1 MAQEDQEL
9 IVLDAWPVLELLFDQ
24 PHAQKVDG
32 LLHRVRL
39 SGIDLPICAVNWGE
53 ALYRLMQTH
62 GEGARDTALE
72 KLTRLPIAPVAAGP
86 YLASRAARLKAGSG
100 LGYADCFAA
109 ALAITLDAPLA
120 TGDPDFRTLEP
131 QGLRLHWLGD

>member
-24 PHAQKVDG
+24 PRAQKVDD
-32 LLHRVRL
+32 LLHRVRH

-53 ALYRLMQTH
+53 AVYRLMQTH
-62 GEGARDTALE
+62 GEDARDIALE
-72 KLTRLPIAPVAAGP
+72 KLARLPIAPVAAGP
-86 YLASRAARLKAGSG
+86 YLASRAASLKADSG

-109 ALAITLDAPLA
+109 ALATALDAPLA
-120 TGDPDFRTLEP
+120 TGDPDFRALKP